1 MILESGGEIPPPPN
15 AIWGDYRAQADQPSA
30 DPIRTATERARAATR
45 ISVLAGLARDS
56 YCWNSAYLK
65 KELKGFW
72 FATCPN
78 ENDNFAQTVRR
89 SAQEPLRLFWLG
101 LINKGVSHREFK
113 LPLLFWDNS
122 CFSKANS
129 KFWIFELKNNSSAY
143 QSHSNRLRKKIDSQ
157 PWEEIEVTHSASTV
171 NTVPHGK
178 FKVAWNPGRTPHWHW
193 DSVFYGDYWCK
204 SVFKRNSLQTHC
216 SSQFIAFLFLMELP
230 LVLRVCVFE
239 IVLNWRSSK
248 ECI

>member
-1 MILESGGEIPPPPN
+1 MILESGGEIPQPPN
-15 AIWGDYRAQADQPSA
+15 AIWGDYRAQADQPST
-30 DPIRTATERARAATR
+30 DPITIATEPARAAIR
-45 ISVLAGLARDS
+45 ISILAGLAQYS

-65 KELKGFW
+65 KVLKGFW

-89 SAQEPLRLFWLG
+89 SAQEPLRLFWLT

-129 KFWIFELKNNSSAY
+129 KFRIFELKNNSSAY

-157 PWEEIEVTHSASTV
+157 LWEKIEATNRA
-171 NTVPHGK
+171 
-178 FKVAWNPGRTPHWHW
+178 RT
-193 DSVFYGDYWCK
+193 G
-204 SVFKRNSLQTHC
+204 N
-216 SSQFIAFLFLMELP
+216 
-230 LVLRVCVFE
+230 VL
-239 IVLNWRSSK
+239 
-248 ECI
+248 